1 MKRTKQILPISAVR
15 WLKFN
20 LVGTIGI
27 GVQLGMLYLLTSLG
41 VDYMLATALAVESA
55 VLHNF
60 LWHERFT
67 WPDRISQRMPQV
79 SRFSKSGIPSLQP
92 AAVSNYSQRLSHP
105 KIAPFAILGWGFV
118 DFVTRPKRLRE
129 SAARLL
135 RFNLTTGAVSIGGN
149 LLLMRLLVGQA
160 HLPPFLA
167 NLLSIAGCSL
177 VNFLVS
183 DRWVFRAPL
192 WPVASRDL
200 TR

>member
-1 MKRTKQILPISAVR
+1 MKDYPNHKPMPPATHISSIVR

-27 GVQLGMLYLLTSLG
+27 FVQLGTLTLLTWLG
-41 VDYMLATALAVESA
+41 LNYMLATATAVEAA

-67 WPDRISQRMPQV
+67 WSDRS
-79 SRFSKSGIPSLQP
+79 SRGFSNSG
-92 AAVSNYSQRLSHP
+92 
-105 KIAPFAILGWGFV
+105 
-118 DFVTRPKRLRE
+118 
-129 SAARLL
+129 ARLL

-160 HLPPFLA
+160 HLAPLLA

-177 VNFLVS
+177 VNFLVT

-192 WPVASRDL
+192 WPVSGRNL
-200 TR
+200 SNL